1 MNSQPG
7 YLVLS
12 SALKSRLPY
21 SRLPPDHA
29 RCSAFEAEGFVVI
42 SSRRLS
48 CLNHKLGAC
57 DRGAQLLNDRQLQAV
72 FQLLFI
78 LLKLFFPDFK
88 GSLCRLIFSGVSSI
102 EIRLPGAAAEER
114 QLSPTRSVPEKRQ
127 KSLFDF

>member
-1 MNSQPG
+1 MKSFSQDIWFYPP
-7 YLVLS
+7 LS
-12 SALKSRLPY
+12 SPGCPTLD
-21 SRLPPDHA
+21 LPPDHT

-78 LLKLFFPDFK
+78 LLKLFFPVFK

-102 EIRLPGAAAEER
+102 EVRLPGAVAAEEK
-114 QLSPTRSVPEKRQ
+114 QPVSIPEKKQ